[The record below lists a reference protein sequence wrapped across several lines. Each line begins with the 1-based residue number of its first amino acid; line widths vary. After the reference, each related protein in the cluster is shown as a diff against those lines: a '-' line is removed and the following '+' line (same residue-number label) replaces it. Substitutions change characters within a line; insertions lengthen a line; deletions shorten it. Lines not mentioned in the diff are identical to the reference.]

1 MKQKSSVLMMCWQS
15 STYDFLEDVDFI
27 EKHALLV
34 VVHVALTEHLDGTLS
49 ARLSVHTHAHLTE
62 SA

>member
-1 MKQKSSVLMMCWQS
+1 MMCWQS
-15 STYDFLEDVDFI
+15 STYNFLEDVDFI

>member
-1 MKQKSSVLMMCWQS
+1 MCWHRR
-15 STYDFLEDVDFI
+15 TYDFLEDVDLV

-34 VVHVALTEHLDGTLS
+34 VVHVALAEYLDGTLS